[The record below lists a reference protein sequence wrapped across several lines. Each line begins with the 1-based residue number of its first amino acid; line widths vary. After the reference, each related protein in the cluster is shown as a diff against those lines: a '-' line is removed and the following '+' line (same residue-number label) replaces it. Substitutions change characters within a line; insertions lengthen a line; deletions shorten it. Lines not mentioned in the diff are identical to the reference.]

1 MKSLTFLLLAGVAV
15 ASQKGAAQAGAAQA
29 GAAQA
34 AAGNATNV
42 QQGNS
47 TEVNQGA
54 NANATAG
61 QDNNN
66 NNNNQDNNVIQ
77 VQNGQQCINVEAL
90 NDPKYVSHFSPMIT
104 LCYIKLTRYSFHSFD
119 PAQLDLQNMNQG
131 GLNLGSINLADPI
144 SLAFGIDQLM
154 NSFCLGGI
162 LDLNTLLALGVQQQ
176 QQMFLELAQLAQLQQ
191 LGLLNV
197 FGAQNLIQSN
207 LLFGGA
213 FNVFN
218 AGRSPQQC
226 VDELSNPT
234 DTLN

>member
-1 MKSLTFLLLAGVAV
+1 MKSITVLFLAGLAV
-15 ASQKGAAQAGAAQA
+15 ATQEGGAQAV
-29 GAAQA
+29 
-34 AAGNATNV
+34 AGNATDI

-47 TEVNQGA
+47 TEVNQGSDANVEAGKDNNKNNDEENNAA
-54 NANATAG
+54 NA
-61 QDNNN
+61 QDI
-66 NNNNQDNNVIQ
+66 IQ
-77 VQNGQQCINVEAL
+77 VQNGQECINVDAL
-90 NDPKYVSHFSPMIT
+90 NDPKCVSNCSMNVILHHIR
-104 LCYIKLTRYSFHSFD
+104 LTHSSHSFD

-144 SLAFGIDQLM
+144 SLAFGIDSLM

-162 LDLNTLLALGVQQQ
+162 IDLNTLLALGAQQQ

-218 AGRSPQQC
+218 SGKSSQATPSTPAKIVWGTQLMLF
-226 VDELSNPT
+226 E
-234 DTLN
+234 